1 MKIEINIEYSKHINM
16 CRRFTINIL
25 ECISIKN
32 ELICKIQKN
41 AKLLYLSLQ
50 TPF

>member
-16 CRRFTINIL
+16 CITINIL
-25 ECISIKN
+25 ECITNKN
-32 ELICKIQKN
+32 ELMFKIQKN

>member
-1 MKIEINIEYSKHINM
+1 MKIEINNEYSKHINI
-16 CRRFTINIL
+16 TINIL
-25 ECISIKN
+25 ECIAIKN
-32 ELICKIQKN
+32 QLIRKIQKN

>member
-1 MKIEINIEYSKHINM
+1 MKIEINIEYSKHINL
-16 CRRFTINIL
+16 TINIL

-32 ELICKIQKN
+32 QLICKIQKN